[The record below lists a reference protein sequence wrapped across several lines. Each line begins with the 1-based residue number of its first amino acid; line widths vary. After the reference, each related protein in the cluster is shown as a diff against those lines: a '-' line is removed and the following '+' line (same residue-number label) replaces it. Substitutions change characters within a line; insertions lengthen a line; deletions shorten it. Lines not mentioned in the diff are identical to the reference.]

1 VSFSTEAKSG
11 WELAEDHQDGECK
24 WGFFTSNDAN
34 LGVSALSTF
43 IHGLRL
49 RETREDRKN

>member
-1 VSFSTEAKSG
+1 M
-11 WELAEDHQDGECK
+11 
-24 WGFFTSNDAN
+24 GFFTSNHAN
-34 LGVSALSTF
+34 LGGSALSTF